1 MARYI
6 MVVPSNALPG
16 RDDDYNAW
24 YEGVHI
30 ADVCAIPGVIS
41 GHRYEADPASP
52 VTPDGRYLAIYEIE
66 AEDPAAV
73 LAELMRRVQ
82 SGEISLSDSVD
93 VASARMMLFKARV

>member
-24 YEGVHI
+24 YEGTHI
-30 ADVCAIPGVIS
+30 GDVCAVPGVVS

-52 VTPDGRYLAIYEIE
+52 TKPAGRYLAIYEIE
-66 AEDPAAV
+66 AEDPAGV
-73 LAELMRRVQ
+73 LAELMRRVET
-82 SGEISLSDSVD
+82 GEMSLSDSVD
-93 VASARMMLFKARV
+93 VASAQMMLFKART